1 MFCIYKWRILKMS
14 APKRHH
20 VRFKAERKV
29 SEAVEVKFVRK
40 DGTKADF
47 PAHQKIAKAVKI
59 DFMAKNKRK

>member
-1 MFCIYKWRILKMS
+1 MS

-47 PAHQKIAKAVKI
+47 PAHQKVAKAVKI
-59 DFMAKNKRK
+59 DFMAKNKRQ